1 MTPTIIK
8 CGCCR
13 EGVSSDKTQWDS
25 DISEHVCPDCAA
37 DLANADS
44 AMRHEW
50 EKSGSKGKYPA
61 LHHGPYA
68 GNSVG

>member
-25 DISEHVCPDCAA
+25 DINEHVCPDCAG
-37 DLANADS
+37 DLANADD
-44 AMRHEW
+44 AMRKEF
-50 EKSGSKGKYPA
+50 EQSGCNGNFPK
-61 LHHGPYA
+61 LNHGPYA